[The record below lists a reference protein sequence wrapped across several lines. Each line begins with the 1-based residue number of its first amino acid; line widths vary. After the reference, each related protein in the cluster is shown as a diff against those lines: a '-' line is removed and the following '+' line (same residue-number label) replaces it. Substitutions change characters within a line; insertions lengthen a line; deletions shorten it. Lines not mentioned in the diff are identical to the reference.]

1 MTNRDPCTQPLP
13 FLSATFFFPPPLID
27 MVDIFMSQ
35 TFLAQF
41 DPSSYTP
48 PHPKPRNLSHSSVL
62 YFSSPKAHGGHIHV
76 PDISSCY
83 AVVSHSPTID
93 SPQATRKKN
102 KTFYGQADH
111 KDDPPP
117 LVCSG
122 NLDLKKRRHILTLYC
137 NIFEGENWNPPQGG
151 RHIRKID
158 LFRALPKLPLPPPP
172 PIRASCTIF
181 FGRQKRRFC
190 AYYRTK

>member
-48 PHPKPRNLSHSSVL
+48 PTLSHATSPILQCYIFLPPKPMV
-62 YFSSPKAHGGHIHV
+62 
-76 PDISSCY
+76 DIFM
-83 AVVSHSPTID
+83 SPTFLAVMQSSAIVP
-93 SPQATRKKN
+93 PQTVLRRPVKKT
-102 KTFYGQADH
+102 KHFMVRRTIRMT
-111 KDDPPP
+111 PPP
-117 LVCSG
+117 VCSG

-158 LFRALPKLPLPPPP
+158 LFRALPKLPLPPSPN
-172 PIRASCTIF
+172 SGKLYNF
-181 FGRQKRRFC
+181 FWTSKTTFS